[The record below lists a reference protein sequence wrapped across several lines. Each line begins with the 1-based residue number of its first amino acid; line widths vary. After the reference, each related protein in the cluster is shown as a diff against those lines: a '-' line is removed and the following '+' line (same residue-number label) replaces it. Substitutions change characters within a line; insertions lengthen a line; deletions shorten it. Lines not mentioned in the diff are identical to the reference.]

1 MRTQPRC
8 VSGAVFIDDFSRARH
23 AMSQTDD
30 TFKAQKRANTHKLS
44 TPHMRALRKELLIAR
59 ADVERM
65 ELAQAGADL
74 RYKVKHF
81 SVLNLIMPGRGKRGR
96 TSGVGGFMNRMTGG
110 AGGGIG
116 RFFNAGNLSLLLK
129 QYPVVGSL
137 ASLVLAKPVR
147 TRLLASAKPL
157 LKWGGLGLVGWEA
170 YRVWQQMK
178 STPANT
184 SVDPAVDPDA

>member
-1 MRTQPRC
+1 
-8 VSGAVFIDDFSRARH
+8 
-23 AMSQTDD
+23 MSQTDD
-30 TFKAQKRANTHKLS
+30 TFKAQKRANAHKLS

-65 ELAQAGADL
+65 ELAQASADL

-81 SVLNLIMPGRGKRGR
+81 SVLNMIMPGRGKRGR
-96 TSGVGGFMNRMTGG
+96 SSGVGGFMNRMTGG
-110 AGGGIG
+110 AGGGRLSG
-116 RFFNAGNLSLLLK
+116 LGSLFNASNLSLLLK

-137 ASLVLAKPVR
+137 ASLILAKPVR

-178 STPANT
+178 SSPATTP
-184 SVDPAVDPDA
+184 VDPVVDPDA

>member
-1 MRTQPRC
+1 
-8 VSGAVFIDDFSRARH
+8 
-23 AMSQTDD
+23 MSQTDD
-30 TFKAQKRANTHKLS
+30 TFKAQKRANAHKLS

-65 ELAQAGADL
+65 ELAQASADL
-74 RYKVKHF
+74 RHKVKHF
-81 SVLNLIMPGRGKRGR
+81 SVLNMIMPGRGKRGR
-96 TSGVGGFMNRMTGG
+96 NSGVGGFMNRMTGG
-110 AGGGIG
+110 AGGGRLSG
-116 RFFNAGNLSLLLK
+116 LGSLFNAGNLSLLLK

-137 ASLVLAKPVR
+137 ASLILAKPVR

-178 STPANT
+178 STPAAT
-184 SVDPAVDPDA
+184 APVDPVVHPDA

>member
-1 MRTQPRC
+1 M
-8 VSGAVFIDDFSRARH
+8 SGTVFIDDFPRASH

-30 TFKAQKRANTHKLS
+30 TFKAQKRANAHKLS

-96 TSGVGGFMNRMTGG
+96 TSGIGGFMNRMIGG
-110 AGGGIG
+110 GGGGGGGIG
-116 RFFNAGNLSLLLK
+116 RFFNASNLSLLLK

-178 STPANT
+178 AAPANG
-184 SVDPAVDPDA
+184 SDEPVIDPIVDPDA

>member
-1 MRTQPRC
+1 
-8 VSGAVFIDDFSRARH
+8 
-23 AMSQTDD
+23 MSHNDD
-30 TFKAQKRANTHKLS
+30 TFKAQKRANAHKLS

-65 ELAQAGADL
+65 ELAQASADL

-81 SVLNLIMPGRGKRGR
+81 SVLNLLMPGRGRRGR
-96 TSGVGGFMNRMTGG
+96 GTSGGGFMSRVSGLGGLFNTGT
-110 AGGGIG
+110 
-116 RFFNAGNLSLLLK
+116 LSLLLK

-157 LKWGGLGLVGWEA
+157 LKWGGLGFLGWEA

-178 STPANT
+178 SSPANT
-184 SVDPAVDPDA
+184 SAEGAVDPDA

>member
-1 MRTQPRC
+1 
-8 VSGAVFIDDFSRARH
+8 
-23 AMSQTDD
+23 MSQSDD
-30 TFKAQKRANTHKLS
+30 TFKAQKKANAHKLS

-59 ADVERM
+59 ADVERV
-65 ELAQAGADL
+65 ELAQASADL

-96 TSGVGGFMNRMTGG
+96 SSG
-110 AGGGIG
+110 AGGFLSRLSGMGGASKGGIG
-116 RFFNAGNLSLLLK
+116 NLFTSGNLSLLFK
-129 QYPVVGSL
+129 QYPIVGSL

-147 TRLLASAKPL
+147 SRLLASAKPL

-178 STPANT
+178 SSPAGT
-184 SVDPAVDPDA
+184 TADTVVVEPEV

>member
-1 MRTQPRC
+1 
-8 VSGAVFIDDFSRARH
+8 
-23 AMSQTDD
+23 MSQTDD
-30 TFKAQKRANTHKLS
+30 TFKAQKRANAHKLS

-65 ELAQAGADL
+65 ELAQASADL

-81 SVLNLIMPGRGKRGR
+81 SVLNMIMPGRGKRGR
-96 TSGVGGFMNRMTGG
+96 SSGVGGFMNRMTGG
-110 AGGGIG
+110 SGGGRLSG
-116 RFFNAGNLSLLLK
+116 LGSLFNASNLSLLLK

-137 ASLVLAKPVR
+137 ASLILAKPVR

-178 STPANT
+178 SSPATTP
-184 SVDPAVDPDA
+184 VDPVVDPDA